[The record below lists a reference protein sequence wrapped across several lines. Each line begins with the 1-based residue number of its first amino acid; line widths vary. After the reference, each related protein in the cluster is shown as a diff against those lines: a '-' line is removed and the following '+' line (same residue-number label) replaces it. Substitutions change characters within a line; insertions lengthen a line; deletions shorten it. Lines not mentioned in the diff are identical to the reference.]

1 MMTSRQKRKPS
12 KKATGRAIAGAAA
25 AALLLSACSSTS
37 TKPSAAKNTTTTAPN
52 SSTGT
57 TSSLPAASVTAWI
70 VSNGSTN
77 ATITEAAKAFDQKHP
92 NDHINVTFYSNSP
105 YKTKLELAMSAN
117 DAPTMFFGW
126 GGGVLEQYINAHD
139 VLSLGS
145 PPWLKDFLPST
156 LGAVTFNGKTY
167 GVPIEGTQPEFFFY
181 NKKVLSSI
189 GLKTFPTTWSGLLSA
204 AAKLKAKGITPF
216 ALADAAGWPGLI
228 YLEYLTQRIGGRS
241 VYDAIAA
248 GKSNAWS
255 NSAVTAALKDMV
267 SLVHHGYF
275 QAGYDAEH
283 FATGASDALVYT
295 GRAAMQL
302 MGNWD
307 ISSILAKDKAFVD
320 SGEMG
325 QAPFPTVNGGKG
337 NPLDLSGNV
346 ATYVSISSHASEA
359 QQKVAEAFMRTEL
372 TSTTYAKAQIAA
384 GEVPV
389 IAGSGGLLR
398 ASRIGKLY
406 LSSEYADVEKAPVF
420 TYSWDQALGQQEGDT
435 LDTNVASLLAGT
447 ENISQFEKVMNAQ
460 HPTR

>member
-1 MMTSRQKRKPS
+1 MINPKPTRKLT
-12 KKATGRAIAGAAA
+12 KNAAGRAMAGAAA

-37 TKPSAAKNTTTTAPN
+37 TKPSAAKNTTTTAPK
-52 SSTGT
+52 SSTSSS
-57 TSSLPAASVTAWI
+57 SSLPAASVTAWI

-77 ATITEAAKAFDQKHP
+77 ATITAAAKEFDQKHP
-92 NDHINVTFYSNSP
+92 NDHITVSFYSNSP
-105 YKTKLELAMSAN
+105 YKTKLELSMSAN

-126 GGGVLEQYINAHD
+126 GGGVLEQYVNAHD
-139 VLSLGS
+139 VLSLGDPS
-145 PPWLKDFLPST
+145 WLKDFLPAT
-156 LGAVTFNGKTY
+156 LDAVTFDGKTY
-167 GVPIEGTQPEFFFY
+167 AVPIEGTQPEFFFY
-181 NKKVLSSI
+181 NKKVLDSI
-189 GLKTFPTTWSGLLSA
+189 GLKTFPTTWSGLLAA

-228 YLEYLTQRIGGRS
+228 YLEYLTQRIGGTS

-248 GKSNAWS
+248 GKSDAWS
-255 NSAVTAALKDMV
+255 NPAVTAALKDMV
-267 SLVHHGYF
+267 SLVHDGYF
-275 QAGYDAEH
+275 QDGYDAEH

-307 ISSILAKDKAFVD
+307 ISSILAKDKTFID
-320 SGEMG
+320 SGDMG
-325 QAPFPTVNGGKG
+325 QAPFPAVSGGKG
-337 NPLDLSGNV
+337 NPADLSGNV
-346 ATYVSISSHASEA
+346 ATYVSISSHASPA

-372 TSTTYAKAQIAA
+372 TSTSYAKAQVAA

-389 IAGSGGLLR
+389 IKGSAGLLKV
-398 ASRIGKLY
+398 SNIGKLY
-406 LSSEYADVEKAPVF
+406 LASEYAAVEKAPVF
-420 TYSWDQALGQQEGDT
+420 TYSWDQALGEQEGDT